1 MSKKIGVLVFP
12 AGEIN
17 SVELHDALA
26 TCVNIELYGASSI
39 DKHGEYVFKNY
50 ISGLPMIS
58 EENFF
63 DEFNK
68 IIEENNI
75 DVVFPTHDTVADFFA
90 ENKDRIKANII
101 VADRWTAKVC
111 RDKKKTYE
119 VFEKEIE
126 RKLQDIIIITR
137 SIPTDKEFYQKNINR
152 VQPFFTSEAGEQLKE
167 SLRANQ
173 VTEKLNN
180 RESVT
185 VDIDSVIKLERNKR
199 KYQVIWTE
207 KYMKMTGDIAI
218 KKYVAVILVDVKSN
232 EMKKNNPL
240 GVMIKDIN
248 ISESNISKT
257 E

>member
-1 MSKKIGVLVFP
+1 MKNNKEKKNIVSQIFSKGYFRTLEILKFSFIMNIVQFLLIIVLIF
-12 AGEIN
+12 
-17 SVELHDALA
+17 AL
-26 TCVNIELYGASSI
+26 
-39 DKHGEYVFKNY
+39 
-50 ISGLPMIS
+50 
-58 EENFF
+58 
-63 DEFNK
+63 
-68 IIEENNI
+68 NNI
-75 DVVFPTHDTVADFFA
+75 SMQHINTPFIVMADKNTNEIFNTLA
-90 ENKDRIKANII
+90 INDNDNKN
-101 VADRWTAKVC
+101 
-111 RDKKKTYE
+111 E

-137 SIPTDKEFYQKNINR
+137 SIPADKEFYQKNINR

-207 KYMKMTGDIAI
+207 KYMKMTGDIVI
-218 KKYVAVILVDVKSN
+218 KKYVAVIDVILVDVKSN

>member
-1 MSKKIGVLVFP
+1 M
-12 AGEIN
+12 
-17 SVELHDALA
+17 
-26 TCVNIELYGASSI
+26 
-39 DKHGEYVFKNY
+39 
-50 ISGLPMIS
+50 
-58 EENFF
+58 
-63 DEFNK
+63 
-68 IIEENNI
+68 
-75 DVVFPTHDTVADFFA
+75 
-90 ENKDRIKANII
+90 
-101 VADRWTAKVC
+101 
-111 RDKKKTYE
+111 
-119 VFEKEIE
+119 
-126 RKLQDIIIITR
+126 
-137 SIPTDKEFYQKNINR
+137 
-152 VQPFFTSEAGEQLKE
+152 KE

-207 KYMKMTGDIAI
+207 KYMKMTGDIII
-218 KKYVAVILVDVKSN
+218 KKYVAVIDVILVDVKSN

>member
-1 MSKKIGVLVFP
+1 MKNNKEKKNIISQIFSKGYFKTLEILKFSFIMNIFQFIIIVVLV
-12 AGEIN
+12 I
-17 SVELHDALA
+17 AL
-26 TCVNIELYGASSI
+26 
-39 DKHGEYVFKNY
+39 
-50 ISGLPMIS
+50 
-58 EENFF
+58 
-63 DEFNK
+63 
-68 IIEENNI
+68 NNI
-75 DVVFPTHDTVADFFA
+75 SMRHINTPFIVMADKNTNEIFNTLA
-90 ENKDRIKANII
+90 INDNNNKS
-101 VADRWTAKVC
+101 
-111 RDKKKTYE
+111 E
-119 VFEKEIE
+119 VIEKEIE

-167 SLRANQ
+167 SLRENQ

-185 VDIDSVIKLERNKR
+185 VDIDNVIRLERNKR

-207 KYMKMTGDIAI
+207 KYMKMTGDIVI
-218 KKYVAVILVDVKSN
+218 KKYVAVIDVILVDVKSN

-248 ISESNISKT
+248 ISESNISNK

>member
-1 MSKKIGVLVFP
+1 MKNNKEKKNIVSQIFSKGYFKTLEILKFSFIMNIFQFIIIVVL
-12 AGEIN
+12 II
-17 SVELHDALA
+17 AL
-26 TCVNIELYGASSI
+26 
-39 DKHGEYVFKNY
+39 
-50 ISGLPMIS
+50 
-58 EENFF
+58 
-63 DEFNK
+63 
-68 IIEENNI
+68 NNI
-75 DVVFPTHDTVADFFA
+75 SMRHINTPFIVMADKNTNEIFNTLA
-90 ENKDRIKANII
+90 INDNNNKS
-101 VADRWTAKVC
+101 
-111 RDKKKTYE
+111 E
-119 VFEKEIE
+119 VIEKEIE

-167 SLRANQ
+167 SLRENQ

-185 VDIDSVIKLERNKR
+185 VDIDNVIRHKR

-207 KYMKMTGDIAI
+207 KYMKMTGDIVI
-218 KKYVAVILVDVKSN
+218 KKYVAVIDVILVDVKSN

-248 ISESNISKT
+248 ISESNISNK